1 MAFWVAGR
9 GIWRKGES
17 ATHAAKI
24 ALDPRPNPDI
34 LWHRFL
40 VLELWGSQATRTRT
54 TGTACARWL
63 AADHPVA
70 WLPGCK

>member
-9 GIWRKGES
+9 EYGERGG

-34 LWHRFL
+34 LWHGFL
-40 VLELWGSQATRTRT
+40 VLELRGSQATRM
-54 TGTACARWL
+54 TGTACARWP

-70 WLPGCK
+70 WLPGCI